1 MLTLKRQKECVK
13 LSMKLTRVD
22 LQTGKLNSLRPK
34 VDEDGIVVI
43 ACRAINGLESYY
55 GNDKFP
61 ILTYRDPLSHLWMK
75 KVHDEDHSGVT
86 KTVTKSRRK
95 FWIIRGRKLA
105 EKIKKSCYRCRLLDK
120 TLAQQQMAPLPKTRH
135 AIAPT
140 FYTTSLDLFGPIEI
154 KDTVKQRSREKVW
167 GVIFSCTVT
176 RTMYLEL
183 TEDYSTDAILQV
195 IRRFVMVRGCLSE
208 IQSDQGSQLIAA
220 AKDIG
225 ELFKKWDWKTIH
237 DWAANNK
244 IKWMLAPAE
253 GQHQNGLSES
263 LIKSVK
269 RSIKHKICGHTLT
282 FSELQMTLFKIA
294 NIINSQPLVIITGSD
309 PEIPRPITPNDL
321 ILGRASSDVHMIQRN
336 Q

>member
-1 MLTLKRQKECVK
+1 
-13 LSMKLTRVD
+13 
-22 LQTGKLNSLRPK
+22 
-34 VDEDGIVVI
+34 
-43 ACRAINGLESYY
+43 
-55 GNDKFP
+55 
-61 ILTYRDPLSHLWMK
+61 MK
-75 KVHDEDHSGVT
+75 KVHDEDHSGIT
-86 KTVTKSRRK
+86 KTVAKSRRK

-105 EKIKKSCYRCRLLDK
+105 ENIKKSCYRRRLLDK

-135 AIAPT
+135 AIDPT

-154 KDTVKQRSREKVW
+154 KDTVKQRSRKKVW

-176 RTMYLEL
+176 RAMYLDL

-195 IRRFVMVRGCLSE
+195 IRRFVTVGGCPG

-225 ELFKKWDWKTIH
+225 EHFKKWDWKTIH

-244 IKWMLAPAE
+244 IKWMLAPAK

-282 FSELQMTLFKIA
+282 FSELQITLFEIA
-294 NIINSQPLVIITGSD
+294 NIINSRPLGIITGSD
-309 PEIPRPITPNDL
+309 PDISRPITPNDL
-321 ILGRASSDVHMIQRN
+321 ILGRASSDVPQGPYDTTKSITKRFRFLQN
-336 Q
+336 LVTE

>member
-1 MLTLKRQKECVK
+1 
-13 LSMKLTRVD
+13 
-22 LQTGKLNSLRPK
+22 
-34 VDEDGIVVI
+34 
-43 ACRAINGLESYY
+43 
-55 GNDKFP
+55 
-61 ILTYRDPLSHLWMK
+61 
-75 KVHDEDHSGVT
+75 
-86 KTVTKSRRK
+86 
-95 FWIIRGRKLA
+95 
-105 EKIKKSCYRCRLLDK
+105 
-120 TLAQQQMAPLPKTRH
+120 MAPLPKTRH

-140 FYTTSLDLFGPIEI
+140 FYNTSLDLFGPIEI
-154 KDTVKQRSREKVW
+154 KDTVKQRSRKKVW

-176 RTMYLEL
+176 RAMYLDL

-195 IRRFVMVRGCLSE
+195 IRRFVTVRGCPSE

-237 DWAANNK
+237 DLAANNT

-282 FSELQMTLFKIA
+282 FSELQMTLFEIA
-294 NIINSQPLVIITGSD
+294 NIINSRPLGIITGSD

-321 ILGRASSDVHMIQRN
+321 ILGRASSDVPQGPYDTTKSITKRFCFLQNLVTEWWDSWYQAVLPSLVPSYKWLQRHRN
-336 Q
+336 VEVGDVCLIRYGKDKRATYQLGRVKEVKRGVDGLVRTVVLNYKRLIDQFMASRLSFQ